1 VHLPRIGQRAGA
13 SVLNSPG
20 NSADDAADMMRFS
33 RQRTR
38 GNAGRVGTLAAALA
52 LALLAGPAGAAP
64 PRSEAP
70 APGFQAP
77 LGPDTSPSSGQAKK
91 LEAGRKARPEAGAPR
106 RRLADVPEVQR
117 AAEPVRRLAER
128 LRAPETRRGAL
139 LMLLAALGGLIAGP
153 LLLFV
158 GIPLLRGRGDLAV
171 HLAYPDE
178 LEGTFRVRVSR
189 RRPRQRRPTRG
200 AEPVADL
207 GLDRA
212 ATRTDHPMVSRETR
226 FQRLRAGHWWVRAE
240 GVLQDP
246 ESDEVLES
254 RFAEERVRVRRGKT
268 ARLSFE
274 LRPEHCP
281 VDVKVLWDKRPV
293 REARVALR
301 GTPYSV
307 RFAKAGAV
315 RLRLPRGTHALVAGS
330 ADRVAERAV
339 DVNSWRTTWVIID
352 LGGSDELIFK
362 GCPGAV
368 EPYLQGDFAG
378 AVRALERA
386 GQAKVAHVLLAR
398 LDQEQGRTAA
408 AAEHWEA
415 ADRLVEAAELRAAL
429 GEFERAALLFDRAG
443 TLLRAAEMYQAA
455 GESAAAGGAYE
466 RAGDWARAAAC
477 YREAGETAHL
487 AGALENLGSYFEAA
501 ELCLAAS
508 DWTRA
513 IRNLQHVPPGDA
525 RYAESCRMLA
535 DAYERIGDP
544 ELALRKLEEA
554 VRVAGGDGAPL
565 DLQARLAEAL
575 ERGGEMERAL
585 SLYEQIHQR
594 DAAFPDVRTRI
605 EALRKKRSA
614 ERAHARTAP
623 LAGFDAPG
631 FSRYEIIEEIGRGGM
646 GVVYKARDRRLGRV
660 VALKKLPENLR
671 DHPKAV
677 ELFLREARAAASLNH
692 PNIVTLY
699 DADEEGGTF
708 FFTMELLEGQNLY
721 AILRKVERVRPRD
734 VARLGVQAATGLAYA
749 HERRI
754 VHRDIKTANLF
765 FTKDKV
771 LKIMD
776 FGLAKMVEEVRRA
789 ITVVAGTPYYMAPEQ
804 SAGESVDHR
813 ADLYALGVT
822 FFELVTGR
830 LPFEEGDVAFH
841 HRNTPPP
848 DPRDRFAEVPPVL
861 ARLILELMAKDPA
874 ARPASGEAVAARLQT
889 FLSDRP

>member
-1 VHLPRIGQRAGA
+1 MVHFSGRQQVRRRGPRVAARAA
-13 SVLNSPG
+13 L
-20 NSADDAADMMRFS
+20 
-33 RQRTR
+33 
-38 GNAGRVGTLAAALA
+38 LALA
-52 LALLAGPAGAAP
+52 LAGLVGPGAAAP
-64 PRSEAP
+64 AARSEAQ
-70 APGFQAP
+70 PGFQAP
-77 LGPDTSPSSGQAKK
+77 LGPEPSLPPGQERK
-91 LEAGRKARPEAGAPR
+91 LRAGTRTRPDSRPARP
-106 RRLADVPEVQR
+106 RLADRPEVQR
-117 AAEPVRRLAER
+117 AAEPVQRFVER
-128 LRAPETRRGAL
+128 LRAPQTRQGAL
-139 LMLLAALGGLIAGP
+139 LLLLALVAGGVAGP
-153 LLLFV
+153 LLVFV

-189 RRPRQRRPTRG
+189 RRPRQRKPVRG
-200 AEPVADL
+200 AEPTADL

-226 FQRLRAGHWWVRAE
+226 FQRLRAGNWWVRVE

-246 ESDEVLES
+246 DSEEVLES

-293 REARVALR
+293 REARVSLR
-301 GTPYSV
+301 GHPNSV
-307 RFAKAGAV
+307 RFARSGSL
-315 RLRLPRGTHALVAGS
+315 RLRLPRGTHTLVVGS
-330 ADRVAERAV
+330 DDRLAERAI
-339 DVNSWRTTWVIID
+339 DISSWRTSWVIVD
-352 LGGSDELIFK
+352 LGGSDELVFK
-362 GCPGAV
+362 GCPAAV

-378 AVRALERA
+378 AARALERA

-398 LDQEQGRTAA
+398 LDQEHGKSAA
-408 AAEHWEA
+408 AADHFEA
-415 ADRLVEAAELRAAL
+415 ADRLVEAAELRASL

-443 TLLRAAEMYQAA
+443 ALLRAAEMYQAA
-455 GESAAAGGAYE
+455 GEPAAAGGAYE
-466 RAGDWARAAAC
+466 RAGDWGRAAAC
-477 YREAGETAHL
+477 YREAGENTHL

-501 ELCLAAS
+501 ELCLASS

-513 IRNLQHVPPGDA
+513 IRDLQHVPPGDP
-525 RYAESCRMLA
+525 RYAEACRMMS
-535 DAYERIGDP
+535 DAYERIDDP

-554 VRVAGGDGAPL
+554 VRVAGAGAAPL
-565 DLQARLAEAL
+565 DLQARLADAL
-575 ERGGEMERAL
+575 ERGGEVERAL
-585 SLYEQIHQR
+585 GLYEAIRER
-594 DAAFPDVRTRI
+594 DGGWPDVHTRI
-605 EALRKKRSA
+605 ETLRKKLSH
-614 ERAHARTAP
+614 ERAHARTAG
-623 LAGFDAPG
+623 LSGFDAPG
-631 FSRYEIIEEIGRGGM
+631 FSRYDVIEEIGRGGM

-699 DADEEGGTF
+699 DADEENGTF

-734 VARLGVQAATGLAYA
+734 AARLGIQAATGLAYA
-749 HERRI
+749 HAQRI

-771 LKIMD
+771 LKVMD

-822 FFELVTGR
+822 LFELLTGR
-830 LPFEEGDVAFH
+830 LPFEDGDVAFQ
-841 HRNTPPP
+841 HRNTPAP
-848 DPRDRFAEVPPVL
+848 DPRDRFADVPASL
-861 ARLILELMAKDPA
+861 ARLILDLMAKDPA
-874 ARPASGEAVAARLQT
+874 ARPASGEAVVQRLQA
-889 FLSDRP
+889 FLNDR

>member
-1 VHLPRIGQRAGA
+1 MVG
-13 SVLNSPG
+13 
-20 NSADDAADMMRFS
+20 FS
-33 RQRTR
+33 RGRRR
-38 GNAGRVGTLAAALA
+38 GRAAAIAAAFALA
-52 LALLAGPAGAAP
+52 LAAGGLGLRAPIAAAAP
-64 PRSEAP
+64 PQDDP
-70 APGFQAP
+70 PPGFRAP
-77 LGPDTSPSSGQAKK
+77 LGPDETLPPGQARKQA
-91 LEAGRKARPEAGAPR
+91 AGRRARPAAEPAAPA
-106 RRLADVPEVQR
+106 LADRPALRR
-117 AAEPVRRLAER
+117 AAEPVRALADR
-128 LRAPETRRGAL
+128 LRAPETRRDAL
-139 LMLLAALGGLIAGP
+139 LLLLALAAGVVGGP
-153 LLLFV
+153 LLVLV
-158 GIPLLRGRGDLAV
+158 VVPVLRGRGDLSV

-178 LEGTFRVRVSR
+178 LEGTFRVRISR
-189 RRPRQRRPTRG
+189 RKPRARRPARG
-200 AEPVADL
+200 AETPADL

-226 FQRLRAGHWWVRAE
+226 FQRLRAGSWWVRVE

-246 ESDEVLES
+246 ESDEILES

-268 ARLSFE
+268 ARVSFE

-301 GTPYSV
+301 GLPYTV
-307 RFAKAGAV
+307 RFAKGGGV
-315 RLRLPRGTHALVAGS
+315 RLRLPRGAHSLVVGS
-330 ADRVAERAV
+330 GDRLAERAI
-339 DVNSWRTTWVIID
+339 DVTSWRTTWLIVD
-352 LGGSDELIFK
+352 LGGADELVFK
-362 GCPGAV
+362 GCPAAV

-378 AVRALERA
+378 AARALERA
-386 GQAKVAHVLLAR
+386 GQAKVAHALLAR

-408 AAEHWEA
+408 AAEHFEA
-415 ADRLVEAAELRAAL
+415 ADRLPEAAELRAAL
-429 GEFERAALLFDRAG
+429 GEYERAALLFDRAG
-443 TLLRAAEMYQAA
+443 ALERAAEMYQAA
-455 GESAAAGGAYE
+455 GEPAAAGGAWE

-487 AGALENLGSYFEAA
+487 TGALESLGSYFEAA

-513 IRNLQHVPPGDA
+513 IRDLQHVPPGDN
-525 RYAESCRMLA
+525 RYLEACRMLA
-535 DAYERIGDP
+535 DAYERVGDP

-554 VRVAGGDGAPL
+554 VRGGGGDGAPL

-575 ERGGEMERAL
+575 ERSGELERAL
-585 SLYEQIHQR
+585 E
-594 DAAFPDVRTRI
+594 AWETVRTRDDDYPEVHTRI
-605 EALRKKRSA
+605 ERLRKKLSG

-623 LAGFDAPG
+623 LSGFDAPG
-631 FSRYEIIEEIGRGGM
+631 FSRYEVLEEIGRGGM

-660 VALKKLPENLR
+660 VALKRLPENLR

-677 ELFLREARAAASLNH
+677 ELFLREARAAAALNH

-699 DADEEGGTF
+699 DADEENGTF

-754 VHRDIKTANLF
+754 VHRDVKTANLF
-765 FTKDKV
+765 FTRDKV

-776 FGLAKMVEEVRRA
+776 FGLAKMIEEVRRA
-789 ITVVAGTPYYMAPEQ
+789 VTVVAGTPYYMAPEQ
-804 SAGESVDHR
+804 SAGESVDGR

-822 FFELVTGR
+822 LFELLTGT

-848 DPRDRFAEVPPVL
+848 DPRDRFAEVPPSL
-861 ARLILELMAKDPA
+861 ARLVLDLLAKDPG
-874 ARPASGEAVAARLQT
+874 ARPESGAAVAARLQA